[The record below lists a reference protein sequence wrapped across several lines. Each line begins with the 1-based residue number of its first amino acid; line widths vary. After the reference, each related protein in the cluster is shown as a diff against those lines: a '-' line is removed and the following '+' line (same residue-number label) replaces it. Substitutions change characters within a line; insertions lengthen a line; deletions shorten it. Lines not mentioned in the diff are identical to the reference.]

1 MSRPG
6 WPVTAAEQAGAAGTV
21 RTVPAPDWSFARRP
35 AWLASHLFAV
45 AAIVTC
51 VLLGFW
57 QLDRLDQ
64 RQARNERVVERTS
77 QPEVSVGA
85 ALAGGASPDE
95 LDYVAVRDRGAYLAE
110 EQVVVR
116 NRSQGGVAGSWI
128 VAPLRTESGPV
139 VLVNRGFVPDVTA
152 SPGDVEVP
160 ADPVE
165 ITGWLRPSQE
175 RGLGAAHPD
184 EGRLAAVARID
195 VPRLDAQI
203 PADLAPVWLQLGS
216 QQPPP
221 PDGWPDPVPLPELGE
236 GSHLG
241 YAVQWFIFGALAAI
255 VYPLLLR
262 RRAASSGTADPAPA
276 EPIEVGERV

>member
-1 MSRPG
+1 M
-6 WPVTAAEQAGAAGTV
+6 
-21 RTVPAPDWSFARRP
+21 PAPDWSFARRP

-45 AAIVTC
+45 VAITAC

-57 QLDRLDQ
+57 QLGRLDE
-64 RQARNERVVERTS
+64 RQERNERVVQRTS
-77 QPEVSVGA
+77 QPEGSVAG
-85 ALAGGASPDE
+85 ALAGGATPEE
-95 LDYVAVRDRGAYLAE
+95 LDYVPVRDRGTYLAD

-116 NRSQGGVAGSWI
+116 NRSQGGVAGSWV
-128 VAPLRTESGPV
+128 VAPLQTESGPTI
-139 VLVNRGFVPDVTA
+139 LVNRGFVPDVTA

-160 ADPVE
+160 GGPVE
-165 ITGWLRPSQE
+165 ITGWLRRSQE

-184 EGRLAAVARID
+184 EGRLAALARID

-203 PADLAPVWLQLGS
+203 GGADLAPVWLQLGS
-216 QQPPP
+216 QAPAPT
-221 PDGWPDPVPLPELGE
+221 DGWPDPVPLPGRDE

-262 RRAASSGTADPAPA
+262 RRAAAGGSGPGSPEPA
-276 EPIEVGERV
+276 EVAERV